1 MSEERDIAIHPTA
14 IVSPG
19 AEIASGVSIGP
30 YSIVGGAVQLGAGS
44 VLESHVVLSGRIRIG
59 EGNRFFPF
67 SSAGLEPQDLK
78 YRGEPSEV
86 VIGDGNTIREHVTIH
101 AGTEGGG
108 MVTRIGDNNLLM
120 AYSHVAHDCLL
131 GSNIVLANG
140 ATLAGHVTIDDS
152 AIVGGLTAIHQFLRI
167 GRLAM
172 IGGMSGI
179 VKDVP
184 PFTMIAGGYRPG
196 LAGLNVVGLRR
207 AGFDSERIA
216 TFKQVYRLLF
226 QRDMAQ
232 QERVAAAQDMAA
244 DDVDM
249 VTMINFVVEAK
260 RGVTQPRGDE

>member
-1 MSEERDIAIHPTA
+1 MTIHPTA
-14 IVSPG
+14 IV
-19 AEIASGVSIGP
+19 AEDAQIASGVSIGP
-30 YSIVGGAVQLGAGS
+30 YCVVDGGVKLGEGC
-44 VLESHVVLSGRIRIG
+44 VLDSHVVLSGRTTIG
-59 EGNRFFPF
+59 AGNHFFPF
-67 SSAGLEPQDLK
+67 SSAGLAPQDLK
-78 YRGEPSEV
+78 YHGEPSEV

-108 MVTRIGDNNLLM
+108 MVTRIGDQNLLM
-120 AYSHVAHDCLL
+120 AYAHVAHDCLL

-152 AIVGGLTAIHQFLRI
+152 AIIGGLTAIHQFLRI

-207 AGFDSERIA
+207 AGFSNERIA
-216 TFKQVYRLLF
+216 CFKQVYRLLF
-226 QRDMAQ
+226 QRDLSQ
-232 QERVAAAQDMAA
+232 QERIASAQDEAN
-244 DDVDM
+244 DDVDICRLIDFIA
-249 VTMINFVVEAK
+249 TAK

>member
-1 MSEERDIAIHPTA
+1 L
-14 IVSPG
+14 
-19 AEIASGVSIGP
+19 ASKVRIGP
-30 YSIVGGAVQLGAGS
+30 YCIIDGPVILGEGCE
-44 VLESHVVLSGRIRIG
+44 LHSHVVLSGRTTIG
-59 EGNRFFPF
+59 ANNRFFPF

-78 YRGEPSEV
+78 YHGEPSQV
-86 VIGDGNTIREHVTIH
+86 VIGDDNTIREHVTIH

-108 MVTRIGDNNLLM
+108 MVTRIGHHNLLM

-131 GSNIVLANG
+131 ENNIVLANG
-140 ATLAGHVTIDDS
+140 ATLAGHVTIDDR
-152 AIVGGLTAIHQFLRI
+152 AIIGGLTAIHQFLRI

-207 AGFDSERIA
+207 AGFNNDRIA
-216 TFKQVYRLLF
+216 LFKQIYRLLF
-226 QRDMAQ
+226 QRDLSHK
-232 QERVAAAQDMAA
+232 ERVASALALA
-244 DDVDM
+244 DTDDDARDL
-249 VTMINFVVEAK
+249 IDFIDSAK